1 VKPKAKD
8 FLLALNIVPVMLE
21 KINFYFQVKITMK
34 KLVLHSDQI
43 QGHKEVDLAFIELL
57 GKKSP
62 RLAYIPSQSD
72 FERKYFNQKVE
83 WYKQFGITD
92 LLYFDVDKEYDEK
105 KNDELFACD
114 AIFLSGG
121 NTYYFLNSLKKREFL
136 PKLREY
142 VRKGGILIGVSAGS
156 IIMSKTVDITTFHDE
171 NTIGLKGYTAL
182 GLVDFEFF
190 PHLDHNIKQY
200 LEDLKKYSIN
210 KRNSVI
216 YACKDGDGIIV
227 YDHEIK
233 FIGEVLKIKNG
244 EISRV

>member
-1 VKPKAKD
+1 
-8 FLLALNIVPVMLE
+8 M
-21 KINFYFQVKITMK
+21 TMK

-43 QGHKEVDLAFIELL
+43 QGHKEVDLAFMELL
-57 GKKSP
+57 GKKGP

-72 FERKYFNQKVE
+72 LQRKYFNQKVE

-92 LLYFDVDKEYDEK
+92 LLYFDVDKEYNEK
-105 KNDELFACD
+105 KIDELLACD

-156 IIMSKTVDITTFHDE
+156 IIMSKTIDITTLHDE
-171 NTIGLKGYTAL
+171 NTIGLKDYTAL

-190 PHLDHNIKQY
+190 PHLDHNMKQY
-200 LEDLKKYSIN
+200 LEDLKKYSIKSN
-210 KRNSVI
+210 LVI

-227 YDHEIK
+227 NDYEIK
-233 FIGEVLKIKNG
+233 FFGEVLKIKNG
-244 EISRV
+244 EVSRV